1 MYYHCLSCVF
11 WGLRA
16 ATRLVRVIRIWVTPR
31 KRASTPLPLPLGSVP
46 PLPLITPPPSPF
58 TPALRPASRAP
69 LHPRLRPRACSPTEL
84 LPLPGHGLRALPVLR
99 ERLGNHHGHAGG
111 RHDRGD
117 GVSELRGAGRHD
129 LPHVQWVGAAAEVS
143 RPPRVRRQRLRG
155 LPLSAEEAPGSPT
168 HRRGGG
174 GGQPTLAS
182 LSLSLSRPTTPR
194 HGMPRR

>member
-1 MYYHCLSCVF
+1 MGAIAG
-11 WGLRA
+11 GLTGVAVGVGVPIFFNAQSDKAEERPNVDNCFPCQ
-16 ATRLVRVIRIWVTPR
+16 AT
-31 KRASTPLPLPLGSVP
+31 GSVP
-46 PLPLITPPPSPF
+46 CRFCENGSGTITV
-58 TPALRPASRAP
+58 TL
-69 LHPRLRPRACSPTEL
+69 
-84 LPLPGHGLRALPVLR
+84 
-99 ERLGNHHGHAGG
+99 
-111 RHDRGD
+111 GD
-117 GVSELRGAGRHD
+117 GTTEETESELRGAGRHD